1 MDLFVSMEAFVCAAD
16 ARSFSDAARRLGVA
30 RSVVTA
36 RIQQLEAHFG
46 VALFHRSTRAVRLSE
61 IGERCYRE
69 CVEIITRVD
78 KLSGGG
84 LDEPETLSGT
94 LNVHVLTGFALGQF
108 PQALAD
114 FCAKHPLIRVSVTV
128 DDRVIDPVQD
138 GFDLA
143 IQIYAPASDQLV
155 ERRMFPVRGV
165 LCATPDY
172 LNERQW
178 IETPLDLQRA
188 RFARYAHYPWGDTWP
203 FSNGNKCVEVVL
215 EPILKSNSV
224 HLLLEFARAS
234 AGIAY
239 LPTMV
244 ASADLLAGRLVHVLP
259 GYAAPPLWLSAVYP
273 ASHRSTTKVKAFLHY
288 LQERFPSE
296 TAWDRALGIV
306 NDRDT

>member
-1 MDLFVSMEAFVCAAD
+1 MDLFVSMKAFICAAD
-16 ARSFSDAARRLGVA
+16 ARSFSDAARQLGVA

-61 IGERCYRE
+61 MGARYYRE
-69 CVEIITRVD
+69 CIEIVARVD
-78 KLSGGG
+78 G
-84 LDEPETLSGT
+84 LTGEWLDRPEALTGTLS
-94 LNVHVLTGFALGQF
+94 LHVLTGFALGQF
-108 PQALAD
+108 PQVLAD
-114 FCAKHPLIRVSVTV
+114 FCAMHPLIRVSVTV

-155 ERRMFPVRGV
+155 ERRMFPVRGA

-172 LNERQW
+172 LNARPP
-178 IETPLDLQRA
+178 IETPLDLQQV
-188 RFARYAHYPWGDTWP
+188 RFARYANYPWGDTWP
-203 FSNGNKCVEVVL
+203 FSNGDKCVEVTL

-224 HLLLEFARAS
+224 HLLLGFARAS

-244 ASADLLAGRLVHVLP
+244 ASADLLDGRLVHVLP

-273 ASHRSTTKVKAFLHY
+273 ASHRSTVKVKAFVDY
-288 LQERFPSE
+288 LRERFPNE
-296 TAWDRALGIV
+296 TSWDQALGITG
-306 NDRDT
+306 DGDG